1 MELENAHLLSH
12 YCYCDR
18 RTNTT
23 DVNELVGDSFEV
35 AHFGDIGAP
44 WRLSGLISSPSLLPL
59 QYQVHWVPFLLSV
72 IHKWEQ
78 LEISYFVN
86 NRLFWPPILDHCCQ
100 SRINAAK
107 VHENWNS
114 PISHNLF
121 VNSAPKLYLLKVQ
134 VVPFRRRNKP
144 MSSVAK
150 HLSPKINFDTQ

>member
-12 YCYCDR
+12 YCHCDR

-35 AHFGDIGAP
+35 AHFGDLGAP
-44 WRLSGLISSPSLLPL
+44 WRLSGLVSS
-59 QYQVHWVPFLLSV
+59 PFLLFYLFNIKCIECLSCLLF
-72 IHKWEQ
+72 IWEQ
-78 LEISYFVN
+78 LEIGHFVN

-100 SRINAAK
+100 WGINAAK

-121 VNSAPKLYLLKVQ
+121 VNSAPQLYLLKVQ

-150 HLSPKINFDTQ
+150 HFSPKINFDTQ